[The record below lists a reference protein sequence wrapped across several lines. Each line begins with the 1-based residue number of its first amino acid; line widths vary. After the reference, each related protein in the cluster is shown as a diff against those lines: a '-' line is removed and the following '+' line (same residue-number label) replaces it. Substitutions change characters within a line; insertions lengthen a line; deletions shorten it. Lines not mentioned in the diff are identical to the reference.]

1 MITLLAAIALSDDCC
16 ASMKEFTKDPS
27 FRAEHLAPELL
38 DFKPQHGSMKKLT
51 VVGGPEANV
60 FVVPAKEG
68 NNVAVIMI
76 HEWWGLNDYIKREAE
91 RLHIATGYAVL
102 AVDMYDGK
110 VATSSEQAGEFVRA
124 VKDERSHA
132 ILKSL
137 IEGARGGGVTGKP
150 ATKIGTIG
158 YCFGGGWSF
167 QAALK
172 NGALV
177 DACVLYY
184 GMPETDASKLSTLS
198 APVLGVFG
206 KKDARLGPELVGK
219 FAQAMA
225 TATKPLDIRMYDAV
239 HAFANPS
246 NPNYDKVSADKAW
259 AETLAFF
266 GRYLGHSS

>member
-1 MITLLAAIALSDDCC
+1 MIILLAAIALSDDCC
-16 ASMKEFTKDPS
+16 ASMKEFTKDPA
-27 FRAEHLAPELL
+27 FRAEHLSPEAI
-38 DFKPQHGSMKKLT
+38 DFTPQHGSMKKMT
-51 VVGGPEANV
+51 VTGGPEANV

-68 NNVAVIMI
+68 NNAAVIMI
-76 HEWWGLNDYIKREAE
+76 HEWWGLNDHIKREAE
-91 RLHIATGYAVL
+91 RLHSATGYAVL

-110 VATSSEQAGEFVRA
+110 VATTSDQAGEFVRA
-124 VKDERSHA
+124 VKDDRSHA
-132 ILKSL
+132 ILKAA
-137 IEGARGGGVTGKP
+137 IDGARGGSVLGRP

-172 NGALV
+172 NGPLV

-184 GMPETDASKLSTLS
+184 GMPETDPTKLDTLT
-198 APVLGVFG
+198 APVLGIFG

-219 FAQAMA
+219 FAQGMA

-246 NPNYDKVSADKAW
+246 NPNYDKASADKAW

-266 GRYLGHSS
+266 GRYLSAHH